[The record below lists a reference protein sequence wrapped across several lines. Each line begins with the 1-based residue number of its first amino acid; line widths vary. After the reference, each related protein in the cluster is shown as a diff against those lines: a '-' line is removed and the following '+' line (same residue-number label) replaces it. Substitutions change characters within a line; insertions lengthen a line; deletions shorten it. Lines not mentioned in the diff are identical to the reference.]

1 MAKQA
6 VVVRYKVK
14 PGKMDEFL
22 PILRRH
28 VADTKAGESGCLQ
41 FDILLPHDGEEGFV
55 HLYEVYADEAAF
67 RSHNASAA
75 LARYK
80 SETAA
85 LLDERS
91 ITWCTVE
98 E

>member
-28 VADTKAGESGCLQ
+28 VADTKAGEGGCLQ
-41 FDILLPHDGEEGFV
+41 FDILRPHDEEGFV

-75 LARYK
+75 LATYK
-80 SETAA
+80 SRTAP

>member
-6 VVVRYKVK
+6 VLVRYKVK
-14 PGKMDEFL
+14 PGRMDEFL
-22 PILRRH
+22 PILKRH
-28 VADTKAGESGCLQ
+28 VANTKAKESGCLQ
-41 FDILLPHDGEEGFV
+41 FDILLPHDGKEGFV

-67 RSHNASAA
+67 QAHNASAS
-75 LARYK
+75 LAKYK
-80 SETAA
+80 FDTEP
-85 LLDERS
+85 LLSERS

>member
-14 PGKMDEFL
+14 PGKMGEFL

-28 VADTKAGESGCLQ
+28 VADTKARESGCLQ
-41 FDILLPHDGEEGFV
+41 FDILLPHDEEGFV

-67 RSHNASAA
+67 SSHNASAA